1 MHDEMFESDDR
12 INELGSSLSES
23 DKRAIDAL
31 FEDGVDADE
40 TRATRVEA
48 LMSLLSSPV
57 NEERERDTR
66 IAIAQLAT
74 RREHALTPTSAGA
87 VDRYI
92 EGETGSSSA
101 DERHTFMAEMVTGGA
116 PYDSASRETL
126 IERTLGAIQREIDVS
141 EKRHIMDTPI
151 TPSGRFRLADLVSM
165 AAMILIAASVVI
177 PVMGGMRSRELKSIC
192 NNNLAGVA
200 QGFGL
205 YTGANRDTLP
215 VATAGFGGS
224 WMDVGTTPDRSN
236 SSNLFVLVRNDY
248 ASLQDLACPTNP
260 NALVDGDVHAMTDW
274 RSLDEISYSYRV
286 MADGGLKA
294 TSVDQPDRVV
304 LLADRSPVVL
314 RIVAGQPVRPEE
326 NTPNHDS
333 RGQHI
338 LGLDGASM
346 WTVTPR
352 LGQGDNLWLPRTVEQ
367 FIYEAR
373 DQLGIIK
380 GNEAPSGPTDA
391 FVAP

>member
-1 MHDEMFESDDR
+1 MHDEMFESDDQF
-12 INELGSSLSES
+12 SSPEFTLSDD

-31 FEDGVDADE
+31 FGEGVDADG
-40 TRATRVEA
+40 TRATRATA
-48 LMSLLSSPV
+48 LMSLLATPV
-57 NEERERDTR
+57 TEERERETR
-66 IAIAQLAT
+66 IAISQLSM
-74 RREHALTPTSAGA
+74 RGDHDLTPMSAGA
-87 VDRYI
+87 VDRYV
-92 EGETGSSSA
+92 EGNDGASFV
-101 DERHTFMAEMVTGGA
+101 DEEHARFASLITNGA
-116 PYDSASRETL
+116 PSDASARGTL
-126 IERTLGAIQREIDVS
+126 IERTLGAIQDEIDRS

-151 TPSGRFRLADLVSM
+151 SPSGRFRLADLVSM

-177 PVMGGMRSRELKSIC
+177 PVMGGMRSRELKSVC
-192 NNNLAGVA
+192 NTNLAGVA

-236 SSNLFVLVRNDY
+236 SSNLFVLVRTDY
-248 ASLQDLACPTNP
+248 ASLADLACPTNP
-260 NALVDGDVHAMTDW
+260 NALIEGDVHTMTDW

-286 MADGGLKA
+286 MPNGGLKA
-294 TSVDQPDRVV
+294 TSVEQPDRVV
-304 LLADRSPVVL
+304 LLADRSPVIL
-314 RIVAGQPVRPEE
+314 RIAAGQPVRPEE

-338 LGLDGASM
+338 LGLDGSSA

-373 DQLGIIK
+373 DRLGIIK

>member
-12 INELGSSLSES
+12 MNGTEHTLS
-23 DKRAIDAL
+23 DADRRAIDAL
-31 FEDGVDADE
+31 FGEGPSEDE
-40 TRATRVEA
+40 TRARRVEA
-48 LMSLLSSPV
+48 LLALLSTPV
-57 NEERERDTR
+57 SEERERETR
-66 IAIAQLAT
+66 IAITRLAT
-74 RREHALTPTSAGA
+74 QRDHALTPTSAGA
-87 VDRYI
+87 VDRYVD
-92 EGETGSSSA
+92 GVVGASAA
-101 DERHTFMAEMVTGGA
+101 DEQHARLAGMVTGGQA
-116 PYDSASRETL
+116 YDSASRGAL
-126 IERTLGAIQREIDVS
+126 IERTLGAIQREIDAS

-151 TPSGRFRLADLVSM
+151 SPSGRFRLADLVSM

-177 PVMGGMRSRELKSIC
+177 PVMGGMQSREMKMVC

-248 ASLQDLACPTNP
+248 ASLKDLACPTNP
-260 NALVDGDVHAMTDW
+260 NALVEGDVHTMTDW
-274 RSLDEISYSYRV
+274 HSLQEISYSYRV
-286 MADGGLKA
+286 MPSGGLKA
-294 TSVDQPDRVV
+294 TSVEQPDRVV
-304 LLADRSPVVL
+304 LLADRSPVIL
-314 RIVAGQPVRPEE
+314 RIAAGQPVRPEE

-338 LGLDGASM
+338 LGLGGSSA

-373 DQLGIIK
+373 DRLGIIK